1 MDIRK
6 VKKLIEMLEDSNLNE
21 IEIKEGEE
29 SVKLVK
35 AGSNLSQT
43 LVAQPAVQL
52 PEENS
57 ISKEESQKVVKD
69 SKSEETKKA
78 IIPEVVAEYR
88 EVSKAGQ
95 LKFVVGSEQRQWD
108 EMEGAIEKYK
118 ALGVD
123 WPIWVMPVGAREE
136 EQSATAGDV
145 AKMAF
150 QRGYN
155 VAARVHVYLFGN
167 AIGT

>member
-57 ISKEESQKVVKD
+57 ISKEESQKVEKD
-69 SKSEETKKA
+69 SKSVSVS
-78 IIPEVVAEYR
+78 EVLF
-88 EVSKAGQ
+88 Q
-95 LKFVVGSEQRQWD
+95 
-108 EMEGAIEKYK
+108 
-118 ALGVD
+118 
-123 WPIWVMPVGAREE
+123 
-136 EQSATAGDV
+136 
-145 AKMAF
+145 KMF
-150 QRGYN
+150 F
-155 VAARVHVYLFGN
+155 L
-167 AIGT
+167 

>member
-57 ISKEESQKVVKD
+57 ISKEESQKVEKD
-69 SKSEETKKA
+69 SKSEEIKSPMVGTFYGAPNPGAETFVKVGDTVNEGDVLCIIEAMKMMNEVKA
-78 IIPEVVAEYR
+78 DFSGTIIEIIPEDAEPV
-88 EVSKAGQ
+88 EFGQ
-95 LKFVVGSEQRQWD
+95 
-108 EMEGAIEKYK
+108 
-118 ALGVD
+118 
-123 WPIWVMPVGAREE
+123 
-136 EQSATAGDV
+136 T
-145 AKMAF
+145 
-150 QRGYN
+150 
-155 VAARVHVYLFGN
+155 LFILN
-167 AIGT
+167 

>member
-57 ISKEESQKVVKD
+57 ISKEESQKV
-69 SKSEETKKA
+69 KK
-78 IIPEVVAEYR
+78 
-88 EVSKAGQ
+88 
-95 LKFVVGSEQRQWD
+95 LKNHRVRKLNHQWWELSMELLTQEQ
-108 EMEGAIEKYK
+108 K
-118 ALGVD
+118 L
-123 WPIWVMPVGAREE
+123 
-136 EQSATAGDV
+136 
-145 AKMAF
+145 
-150 QRGYN
+150 
-155 VAARVHVYLFGN
+155 L
-167 AIGT
+167 